1 MSRIRRITEL
11 YDYAEIPIQH
21 IAIEDELLHTFSIE
35 IRKLNIVMREWLD
48 ISTDWEEAL
57 ANLRRAD
64 WRLRNQP
71 AAFIKSHPAKLY
83 LSAGLAKLDGLYTN
97 LGDEI
102 GKICISIIENGNAI
116 LRSENSTLNSNLL
129 ALLKE
134 TREAGAYNL
143 LLILRQEDL
152 IGHCNEFLKNES
164 IQNVIVD
171 TDFGAIQKKPL
182 MDKLIVVGNIR
193 DYSSSIFSSLFSKY
207 GTTILGYSWVPEQDS
222 VGTAFSE
229 IAMRPVNIP
238 INHSQTKD
246 KTEPIDVSHFLEP
259 SVEIAS
265 RQLRTVAKNVY
276 AHIDKSNADEVNIQ
290 CRLYLFAGNNVI
302 FLPTKEGA
310 IDSIDMNAKSGS
322 RVQRVPIKEIGIG
335 SVILLRVGKS
345 DSDSIFEMANGI
357 GGEKALEYRSMQ
369 KEWKDALKMRI
380 SSLGSQL
387 VIQQLK
393 DLGIKNPWIGEWKSF
408 KNNIRPENDDNF
420 FKLLKYLAIEP
431 ESTIVAMN
439 SLRKLHLMAAMRLR
453 KMLKEKFENA
463 NLQPIRENGF
473 LIEDLGESPEIAKLG
488 AYVCLSIGEDV
499 FEVPESAVKQL
510 QKAVI

>member
-1 MSRIRRITEL
+1 MSRMQRITEL
-11 YDYAEIPIQH
+11 YEYAEMPIQH
-21 IAIEDELLHTFSIE
+21 VSIEDDLLRTFSKE
-35 IRKLNIVMREWLD
+35 VRKLNIEMRDWLD
-48 ISTDWEEAL
+48 VSTDWDEAL

-71 AAFIKSHPAKLY
+71 GDFTKSHPAKTH
-83 LSAGLAKLDGLYTN
+83 LSQGLSRLNGLYSN

-102 GKICISIIENGNAI
+102 RKICRSIIENGNAI
-116 LRSENSTLNSNLL
+116 LRSEDSTLNSNLI
-129 ALLKE
+129 ALLKASK
-134 TREAGAYNL
+134 AGDANNL

-152 IGHCNEFLKNES
+152 IGSCLELLNRES
-164 IQNVIVD
+164 IDNVFVE
-171 TDFGAIQKKPL
+171 TGYSAIQKKHPI
-182 MDKLIVVGNIR
+182 DKLFVVGNIL
-193 DYSSSIFSSLFSKY
+193 DYPSSVFSSIFSKY

-222 VGTAFSE
+222 VGTALSE

-238 INHSQTKD
+238 IIHSQTKE

-265 RQLRTVAKNVY
+265 RQLRSVAKNVY
-276 AHIDKSNADEVNIQ
+276 AHIDRSNVDEENIQ
-290 CRLYLFAGNNVI
+290 CRAHLLAGNNVV

-310 IDSIDMNAKSGS
+310 IDSIDMSAKSGS
-322 RVQRVPIKEIGIG
+322 RVQRMPIKEITIG
-335 SVILLRVGKS
+335 SVILLRIGKS

-357 GGEKALEYRSMQ
+357 GGKEAIRYRNLQ

-380 SSLGSQL
+380 SSLGSSL
-387 VIQQLK
+387 VIKQLK

-408 KNNIRPENDDNF
+408 KNNIRPENDDYF
-420 FKLLKYLAIEP
+420 RKLLKYLAIEP
-431 ESTIVAMN
+431 ESTIEAMN
-439 SLRKLHLMAAMRLR
+439 ALRRLHLMAAMRLR

-463 NLQPIRENGF
+463 NLQTIHEEGF

-488 AYVCLSIGEDV
+488 AFICLSIGEDV

-510 QKAVI
+510 QKAVD